1 MAPQRK
7 RPASSATGFQTP
19 PRRTRRE
26 RSPEAVPTAPVAPV
40 AAPADQSAAPP
51 AAEAP
56 VAALA
61 GQSAAPDAVEID
73 ENWSDDEKFAAR
85 GLSLKVFAHQIPDL
99 WSLVVTVQECVLA
112 YHARPDAEIA
122 AGAPLHVFVSRV
134 CVILRIA
141 RGASGI
147 PWVKRFLV
155 GPLLDDLCST
165 HPTSVVLQNVG
176 LFLVRE
182 WNATVQNSQGAIV
195 QYVSSWELVNQ
206 SLGVPL

>member
-1 MAPQRK
+1 
-7 RPASSATGFQTP
+7 
-19 PRRTRRE
+19 
-26 RSPEAVPTAPVAPV
+26 VAPV

-99 WSLVVTVQECVLA
+99 WSFVVSVQECVLA